1 MKPRSGAGRGFFLSR
16 RLSRCNVQACLTPS
30 PDGAGQDRSPVGSHW
45 PGFWL
50 CGRPQ
55 SGWGAACEAATP
67 ALAPSSMGGHLAPVN
82 VPAGRGFSCLRTIPL
97 GRRSAAHKKTTP
109 TIQLAPVD
117 PTRRG
122 FFLCSTQQQWG
133 RVLDAAFCSRMMPVC
148 PVHSTPIA
156 LGAGA
161 GAPVGSHWPGLSSGG
176 EQFCTDACQAST

>member
-1 MKPRSGAGRGFFLSR
+1 LSR

-30 PDGAGQDRSPVGSHW
+30 PDGAGQDRSPGRFTLAGLLVVRKATVGLGRSVRGCHSRLGSLVYGRALG
-45 PGFWL
+45 PG
-50 CGRPQ
+50 
-55 SGWGAACEAATP
+55 
-67 ALAPSSMGGHLAPVN
+67 N